1 MINQRLGA
9 LSRGLVPVLALMLSL
24 LSCRLYKLERRLD
37 PQNEEFLSE
46 VRYIITPEERKIFL
60 ELPDSEK
67 ENFKEEFW
75 RRRDP
80 DPETEENEFKLE
92 YFSRIQRAN
101 EIFPSEGRP
110 GWLTDRGR
118 IYVLFGPPMDRITNA
133 AFETEEQCSEVWYY
147 GNFPVVFVDKYCRGE
162 FVLITYNLTE
172 MRDRNLAYMHDLN
185 KAQMIMQ
192 ETFSKEKPLFDFDWR
207 LKKTSVTPSR
217 VEAVIH
223 LEFPYAN
230 LELEPSPDRLET
242 QLEVLIELKDAE
254 GNTVWKH
261 QDLLSVTVT
270 EQQLKEK
277 RNLRY
282 KKDIPLVLERE
293 LERLGRGSDTLHI
306 RVKNRTG
313 GQELQKVMDFKIY

>member
-1 MINQRLGA
+1 MKNYRPIA
-9 LSRGLVPVLALMLSL
+9 LNTGLVSVLALMLLL
-24 LSCRLYKLERRLD
+24 LSCRLYKLERKLS
-37 PQNEEFLSE
+37 PQNEEFLSQ

-60 ELPDSEK
+60 ELPDPEK

-80 DPETEENEFKLE
+80 NPETEENEFKVE

-101 EIFPSEGRP
+101 EIFRSEGRP

-118 IYVLFGPPMDRITNA
+118 IYVLFGPPMDRITNPV
-133 AFETEEQCSEVWYY
+133 FETEQQCSEVWYY

-172 MRDRNLAYMHDLN
+172 LRELNLAYMHDLN
-185 KAQMIMQ
+185 KAQMIMMQ
-192 ETFSKEKPLFDFDWR
+192 DTVFEKKTLFDFDWR
-207 LKKTSVTPSR
+207 LKKKSVTRSR
-217 VEAVIH
+217 VKAVIH

-230 LELEPSPDRLET
+230 LELEPWPDKLET
-242 QLEVLIELKDAE
+242 QLEVLVELKDAE

-261 QDLLSVTVT
+261 QDLFSIAVT

-282 KKDIPLVLERE
+282 KKDIPLILENE
-293 LERLGRGSDTLHI
+293 LERLGRGRDTLHI
-306 RVKNRTG
+306 WVKNRTG
-313 GQELQKVMDFKIY
+313 GDELRKVMDFKI